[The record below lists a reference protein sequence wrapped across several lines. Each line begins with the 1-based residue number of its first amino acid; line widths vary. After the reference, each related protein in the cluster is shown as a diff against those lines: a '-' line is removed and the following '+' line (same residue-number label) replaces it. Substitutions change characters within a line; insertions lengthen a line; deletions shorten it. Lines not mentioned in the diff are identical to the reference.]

1 MFHQP
6 VCHYFCLFLPLQ
18 QPFNQEAGMALAK
31 QNVLI
36 TGANRGIGLSLC
48 KEFIARNYNVFGSLR
63 QESRDD
69 PSAAEL
75 KETGANIIEFDVT
88 DENTIAAAFDSW
100 GDKPLDILINNAGAP
115 TPPRM
120 WDEVTAEALIDKFR
134 VNAVGPF
141 MVSKIFMPALEKS
154 ISPKIINIASNS
166 GQIAANKDGKYMAYK
181 VSKTALNQI
190 TKSLGMQMEMT
201 KSKVIVAGIHPG
213 WIPTKLTG
221 MTGPDKMD
229 VQIPK
234 IVKTIENIGASQ
246 NGGFMDAEGKI
257 MEF

>member
-1 MFHQP
+1 
-6 VCHYFCLFLPLQ
+6 
-18 QPFNQEAGMALAK
+18 MAFEK
-31 QNVLI
+31 QTVLI

-48 KEFIARNYNVFGSLR
+48 REFIERDYNVFGSLR
-63 QESRDD
+63 RESRDD

-75 KETGANIIEFDVT
+75 KEVGASVIEFDVA

-100 GDKPLDILINNAGAP
+100 GEKPLDILINNAGAP
-115 TPPRM
+115 LPPRM

-141 MVSKIFMPALEKS
+141 IVSKAFMPALEKS
-154 ISPKIINIASNS
+154 MNPRIINIASNS
-166 GQIAANKDGKYMAYK
+166 GQIAANKYGKYMAYK
-181 VSKTALNQI
+181 VSKAALNQV

-213 WIPTKLTG
+213 WIPTRLTG

-234 IVKTIENIGASQ
+234 IVQTIENIGASQ
-246 NGGFMDAEGKI
+246 NGGFMDAEGNI
-257 MEF
+257 MDY

>member
-1 MFHQP
+1 MAP
-6 VCHYFCLFLPLQ
+6 V
-18 QPFNQEAGMALAK
+18 K
-31 QNVLI
+31 KNVLI
-36 TGANRGIGLSLC
+36 TGVNRGIGLSLC
-48 KEFIARNYNVFGSLR
+48 KAFIARNYNVFGSVR
-63 QESRDD
+63 PESRDD
-69 PSAAEL
+69 PSVAEL
-75 KETGANIIEFDVT
+75 RKTGASVIEFDVT
-88 DENTIAAAFDSW
+88 DESTIAAAFDSW

-115 TPPRM
+115 TRPRM

-141 MVSKIFMPALEKS
+141 IVSQIFMPALEKS
-154 ISPKIINIASNS
+154 KSPKIINIASNA

-181 VSKTALNQI
+181 VSKTALNQV
-190 TKSLGMQMEMT
+190 TRSLGMQMEMT

-221 MTGPDKMD
+221 MTGPDQMD

-234 IVKTIENIGASQ
+234 IVKTIESIGASQ

>member
-1 MFHQP
+1 MAP
-6 VCHYFCLFLPLQ
+6 V
-18 QPFNQEAGMALAK
+18 K
-31 QNVLI
+31 KTVLI
-36 TGANRGIGLSLC
+36 TGANGGIGLSLC
-48 KEFIARNYNVFGSLR
+48 RAFIERNYNVFGSVR
-63 QESRDD
+63 HESRDD
-69 PSAAEL
+69 LSVAEL
-75 KETGANIIEFDVT
+75 RKTGANVIEFDVT
-88 DENTIAAAFDSW
+88 DESTIAAAFDSW
-100 GDKPLDILINNAGAP
+100 GDKPLDILINNAGAS
-115 TPPRM
+115 TRPRM

-141 MVSKIFMPALEKS
+141 IVSKIFMPALEKS
-154 ISPKIINIASNS
+154 RSPKIINIASNS

-181 VSKTALNQI
+181 VSKTALNQV

-234 IVKTIENIGASQ
+234 IVKTIEGIGASQ
-246 NGGFMDAEGKI
+246 NGGFMDFEGKT
-257 MEF
+257 MDY